1 MAELI
6 SFGTLDGAPFVE
18 LGECGNYSVKKT
30 FDCGQCFRFSE
41 VPTKHKY
48 AVGGVAYQKYVI
60 FAQDEPDR
68 ITIYGITPNEY
79 ETVWKH
85 YLALDADYLAIDRS
99 IKSALTPPAQDVML
113 AAIKQSEGIR
123 ILRQEPFET
132 LCSFIISQNNNIP
145 RIKKL
150 VASICEAYGKPITSP
165 LSGETHYSFPTAR
178 AIYEAGEEAI
188 FALKTGFRAKYI
200 FDCSRKIAEGEIDLD
215 AILAEPSYE
224 SSKQALMS
232 IKGVGEKVAS
242 CALLFGFGRTEAF
255 PIDVWI
261 RRIIDTRFGGTLD
274 YTLFGEN
281 AGIAQ
286 QYLFYYERYVQSKA

>member
-1 MAELI
+1 MADVKNV
-6 SFGTLDGAPFVE
+6 GTLDGIPFIEV
-18 LGECGNYSVKKT
+18 GGCGNYSVKKT

-41 VPTKHKY
+41 IPTKHET
-48 AVGGVAYQKYVI
+48 AVGGVAYGRYIV
-60 FAQDEPDR
+60 FAQDAPDS
-68 ITIYGITPNEY
+68 IVIYGATPEDY
-79 ETVWKH
+79 ESVWKR
-85 YLALDADYLAIDRS
+85 YLALDVDYSEIDRS
-99 IKSALTPPAQDVML
+99 IADALLPPQRDVML
-113 AAIKQSEGIR
+113 AAVDRSAGIR

-145 RIKKL
+145 RIKKI
-150 VASICEAYGKPITSP
+150 VASMCKAYGKPICTA
-165 LSGETHYSFPTAR
+165 GDEQYAFPTPEALL
-178 AIYEAGEEAI
+178 EAGEDGI

-200 FDCSRKIAEGEIDLD
+200 IDCAEKIASHAIDLD
-215 AILAEPSYE
+215 AVMREPSYDKCKE
-224 SSKQALMS
+224 ELMS

-274 YTLFGEN
+274 HSLFGEN

-286 QYLFYYERYVQSKA
+286 QYLFYYERYIQSKA